1 VWYNAVRELERRP
14 MKIQPAEQR
23 RLEQR
28 NSARR
33 TILDATEALLVEEG
47 YDRFTMRRLAGRC
60 GYTAP
65 TIYHHFGDK
74 RGLIDALVEERF
86 SKLFERLRH
95 VPLGE
100 DPVGNLRELARAFV
114 RFGVRNPTHYRLL
127 HAPRPARSSPA
138 PSAEAT
144 RTLFDRAFRELAREG
159 RLRTGDVE
167 AATQACWATLHGL
180 ISLRTSRP
188 DYPWSPDLLD
198 VAMETLVRGLIREV
212 APSRGG
218 ARA

>member
-1 VWYNAVRELERRP
+1 MSLQAAQ
-14 MKIQPAEQR
+14 KR
-23 RLEQR
+23 RLQIRSE
-28 NSARR
+28 ARR
-33 TILDATEALLVEEG
+33 AILDATEALLVEEG

-65 TIYHHFGDK
+65 TIYHYFGDK

-86 SKLFERLRH
+86 GKLFKRLRR
-95 VPLGE
+95 VPKGE

-138 PSAEAT
+138 PSGEAT
-144 RTLFDRAFRELAREG
+144 RALFEGAFRELARVG
-159 RLRTGDVE
+159 RLRTDDVE

-188 DYPWSPDLLD
+188 DYPWSPHLLD
-198 VAMETLVRGLIREV
+198 VAMETLVRGLIRKPE
-212 APSRGG
+212 AAQRR